1 MTNWILHTQNLRYQI
16 TQLFWNLVKIPLIH
30 KDLLVQRTTWY
41 ISRRSVM
48 LVSIELI
55 LLRKIVKGIEIM
67 LQFQIVLNGLINLK
81 MVRRIMK
88 VKYLVRSI
96 HNANMD
102 RNWQKKYL
110 VNFYQNANQNKYLLI
125 KLTAK
130 HYQSAH

>member
-1 MTNWILHTQNLRYQI
+1 
-16 TQLFWNLVKIPLIH
+16 
-30 KDLLVQRTTWY
+30 
-41 ISRRSVM
+41 M

-102 RNWQKKYL
+102 RN
-110 VNFYQNANQNKYLLI
+110 
-125 KLTAK
+125 
-130 HYQSAH
+130 